1 MSSFAT
7 PGLPLHL
14 TITDAYGKNVSMNQ
28 PQKQRN
34 SDPYDVESKVESF
47 HWWFVI
53 RRRLLRSI
61 LASLEITKNCVSLE
75 VGCGTGA
82 NLRTLLTAGLYGI
95 GLDRSFYA
103 LSLLKKNE
111 NLPLLAGDLNDLPIK
126 TKSVGLV
133 IAADVLEHLEDD
145 ANGIIES
152 YRVLGNGGIFIVTVP
167 AFNFLWGIQDVV
179 TGHKRRYSKKQ
190 INNKLEAVGFNV
202 LKSSYF
208 NFFLFFPILIARR
221 TIQLLGLKIQ
231 SENEVNSPLLN
242 FLLKT
247 IFSLEVPLLK
257 YASFPF
263 GVSILCIAK
272 K

>member
-1 MSSFAT
+1 
-7 PGLPLHL
+7 
-14 TITDAYGKNVSMNQ
+14 MNQ
-28 PQKQRN
+28 PEPRKNRN
-34 SDPYDVESKVESF
+34 PYEVESKVERF
-47 HWWFVI
+47 HWWFVT
-53 RRRLLRSI
+53 RRRLLRSV
-61 LASLEITKNCVSLE
+61 LASLNITKNRVCLE

-82 NLRTLLTAGLYGI
+82 NLRIVLTAGLYGI

-103 LSLLKKNE
+103 LSLLKRKE
-111 NLPLLAGDLNDLPIK
+111 NLPLLAGDLKDLPIK

-145 ANGIIES
+145 AKGIIES
-152 YRVLGNGGIFIVTVP
+152 YRVLGKGGILLVTVP
-167 AFNFLWGIQDVV
+167 AFNFLWGIQDSV
-179 TGHKRRYSKKQ
+179 TGHKRRYSRKE
-190 INNKLEAVGFNV
+190 INHKLKAVGFDV

-221 TIQLLGLKIQ
+221 IIQLLGLKIQ
-231 SENEVNSPLLN
+231 SENEVNSSLLN
-242 FLLKT
+242 FFLKT